1 MQITRFKCLVLAA
14 LIVSGSMAQEQPQ
27 QPVAENPPA
36 EAPPAEAAAEPAP
49 DLKLGLMPKHETGAL
64 RFLEA
69 HPEYDGRGTVVAIFD
84 TGVDPGAAGLQL
96 TSDGKPK
103 VIDLVDATGS
113 GDVEMNV
120 VAKPADGKIT
130 GRTGRV
136 LKLGADW
143 KIPSGEVRLGVK
155 AGFELFPKELLPRVT
170 QHRREEFL
178 KVQKKLEAELRRELE
193 FFDAKTS
200 KVEKAELERRLERL
214 VAAGQSFEDVGPI
227 FDCVVF
233 HDGTHWRAVVDTDED
248 GDLGEE
254 KLLTNFRTE
263 RQYATFDDVS
273 LLNFAVNIYD
283 NGKTLSIV
291 IDSNPH
297 GTHVAGIVAANFPEQ
312 PEWNG
317 VAPGA
322 QIVSVKIGDT
332 YLDGMETPAGLLRAV
347 KAVLDNKCDLINMS
361 FGEPTKTPDRGLV
374 VKLYDELVDK
384 HGVMFLA
391 SAGNAGP
398 ALSTVG
404 APGGT
409 TTSIIGVGAYVS
421 PEMAAA
427 QYALRERVGETAFS
441 WTSRGPTFDG
451 DLGVNL
457 FAPGAAIAPVPCWT
471 LTRSMRMN
479 GTSMASP
486 NCCGNFAL
494 VLSGLKQMNLKYT
507 PNSVERAF
515 ANTARRIESSD
526 VFAQGAGLIQVDA
539 AFEALIRDVE
549 KKAEQQRFE
558 IKLAQLAGARGI
570 YLREP
575 LEVGEFCDSREYV
588 VQVTPTFNDDV
599 KSAEKHAFQ
608 IRCTLESTDQWVRCG
623 EQVTLTSSGQS
634 LNVFV
639 DPRGLSPG
647 AHFAEVLG
655 FDADDADHVRGPLF
669 RIPVTVC
676 RTIPAV
682 RDDAEVVL
690 DVPTL
695 RGQQLNET
703 IPDFEPGR
711 IERRFIPVP
720 SGASWVD
727 LRIKQTPRENGGRSR
742 LFMLHAV
749 QVIPGLSYRDAER
762 NAPTPL
768 QAGIEVVQSFPV
780 EPGRTLELAIAQFW
794 SSLGTCDVEYE
805 LLFRGLSVD
814 QREVRLAP
822 GDVAARVEV
831 RSEYEP
837 EHVAPKANLSAVR
850 RQMKPTSA
858 SIKSASPE
866 RDNFDP
872 ARAFEV
878 LTLSYEFDQPEPGSI
893 TPRFG
898 ATDDLLYDSEFGG
911 VLWTIFDANGRRV
924 GTDDVWPHAV
934 SLAKGKHVLKL
945 ELRHFDRAKLDAL
958 KSLSLTIERS
968 IGAISLPVFAS
979 MPDAQQN
986 GQRFSPRLLLAGER
1000 TRLFIGNVTAGQ
1012 LPGFVRAGDVLVG
1025 TITYGGDS
1033 QHRGTADR
1041 PGGYVISVAAPVTD
1055 NSSVPLV
1062 PIVPSEPL
1070 WVVEDVAAPNSADER
1085 IARTVRDAKRQL
1097 LHTTSIDSDR
1107 ALFDK
1112 LAEDLLK
1119 ETPNDLTVLVSKLR
1133 KLDASAKRDD
1143 NLEEVIAAADAVLA
1157 QLNGNDIAVA
1167 LALKPGNGDAEGAKK
1182 RKQAEALKPL
1192 LIDTLYRKGRAVGHQ
1207 ELPEVLAKK
1216 PIADKKTHDAVF
1228 EKTFAELQRWVDTT
1242 DATYFLL
1249 HMRRTSKQGRYGES
1263 LQLLERH
1270 FSKSS
1275 PNYWHLEKRRELF
1288 EKLNWPHLT
1297 EPALRARLIAF
1308 PNGEPK

>member
-1 MQITRFKCLVLAA
+1 MHIPRFPLFFLLAVLVT
-14 LIVSGSMAQEQPQ
+14 GSVAQEQTQPESTPQ
-27 QPVAENPPA
+27 HEPA
-36 EAPPAEAAAEPAP
+36 PEQSAP

-69 HPEYDGRGTVVAIFD
+69 HPEFDGRGTVVAIFD

-103 VIDLVDATGS
+103 VVDLVDATGS
-113 GDVEMNV
+113 GDIEMNV

-130 GRTGRV
+130 GRTGRT

-155 AGFELFPKELLPRVT
+155 AGFELFPKELLPRVI
-170 QHRREEFL
+170 QHRRDEFL
-178 KVQKKLEAELRRELE
+178 KVQRKLEAELRREVE

-214 VAAGQSFEDVGPI
+214 VAAGQSIEDVGPI

-233 HDGTHWRAVVDTDED
+233 HDGTHWRAAVDTDED

-263 RQYATFDDVS
+263 RQFAAFDDVS

-332 YLDGMETPAGLLRAV
+332 YIDGMETPAGLLRAV

-409 TTSIIGVGAYVS
+409 TTAIIGVGAYVS

-471 LTRSMRMN
+471 LNRSMRMN

-486 NCCGNFAL
+486 NCCGNFSL
-494 VLSGLKQMNLKYT
+494 VLSGLKQMQVTYSPT
-507 PNSVERAF
+507 SVERAF

-539 AFEALIRDVE
+539 AFEALVRDAE
-549 KKAEQQRFE
+549 KKAEQQRFD
-558 IKLAQLAGARGI
+558 IKLAQPAGARGI
-570 YLREP
+570 YLREL

-588 VQVTPTFNDDV
+588 VGVSPKFND
-599 KSAEKHAFQ
+599 KATSKEKHEFQ
-608 IRCTLESTDQWVRCG
+608 IRCTLESTAEWVRCG

-655 FDADDADHVRGPLF
+655 FDADDHDRGPLF

-676 RTIPAV
+676 RTIPVV
-682 RDDAEVVL
+682 RDDVEVVP
-690 DVPTL
+690 DVATL

-703 IPDFEPGR
+703 IRDFEPGR

-720 SGASWVD
+720 NGASWVD
-727 LRIKQTPRENGGRSR
+727 LKIKQTPRENGGRSR

-768 QAGIEVVQSFPV
+768 QAGVESVLSFPV
-780 EPGRTLELAIAQFW
+780 EPGRTLELTIAQFW
-794 SSLGTCDVEYE
+794 SSLGTCDIDYE

-831 RSEYEP
+831 RSDYEP
-837 EHVAPKANLSAVR
+837 EHVAPKANLTAVR
-850 RQMKPTSA
+850 RQLKPTST
-858 SIKSASPE
+858 SLRSASPE

-911 VLWTIFDANGRRV
+911 ALWTIFDANGRRI
-924 GTDDVWPHAV
+924 GTDDVWPHPV

-945 ELRHFDRAKLDAL
+945 ELRHFERSKLDAM
-958 KSLSLTIERS
+958 KSMPLTIERS

-979 MPDAQQN
+979 MADAQQN

-1000 TRLFIGNVTAGQ
+1000 ARVFIGNVSAGQ
-1012 LPGFVRAGDVLVG
+1012 LPGFVRAGDVLIG
-1025 TITYGGDS
+1025 TITYGSDS
-1033 QHRGTADR
+1033 QRRGAADR
-1041 PGGYVISVAAPVTD
+1041 PGGYVISVAAPVTET
-1055 NSSVPLV
+1055 SSVPVASL
-1062 PIVPSEPL
+1062 VPSEPL
-1070 WVVEDVAAPNSADER
+1070 WTVEDAAAAKSPEER

-1097 LHTTSIDSDR
+1097 LHATSIDADR

-1133 KLDASAKRDD
+1133 KLDGSAKRDN

-1157 QLNGNDIAVA
+1157 QLNANDIAVA
-1167 LALKPGNGDAEGAKK
+1167 LALKPANGDAEGAKK
-1182 RKQAEALKPL
+1182 RKHAENLKPL

-1216 PIADKKTHDAVF
+1216 PIADQKAHDEVF
-1228 EKTFAELQRWVDTT
+1228 EKTFADLQRWVDTT
-1242 DATYFLL
+1242 DETYFLL
-1249 HMRRTSKQGRYGES
+1249 HMRRASKQGRYGES
-1263 LQLLERH
+1263 LQLLDRH

>member
-1 MQITRFKCLVLAA
+1 MQITRFPLFVLAA
-14 LIVSGSMAQEQPQ
+14 LFVTGSTAQEQPQ
-27 QPVAENPPA
+27 QPAAENPPA
-36 EAPPAEAAAEPAP
+36 EAAPAEVAAEPAP

-69 HPEYDGRGTVVAIFD
+69 HPEYDGRGTIVAIFD

-113 GDVEMNV
+113 GDVEMTV

-130 GRTGRV
+130 GRTGRA

-143 KIPSGEVRLGVK
+143 KIPSGEVRLGMK
-155 AGFELFPKELLPRVT
+155 RGFELIPHDLLPRMREHRK
-170 QHRREEFL
+170 QKFLEEHRR
-178 KVQKKLEAELRRELE
+178 LEAEMRREAE
-193 FFDAKTS
+193 NFDAKTS
-200 KVEKAELERRLERL
+200 KIEKAELERRLDRFI
-214 VAAGQSFEDVGPI
+214 AAGQNYEDDGPI
-227 FDCVVF
+227 HDCVVF
-233 HDGTHWRAVVDTDED
+233 HDGTHWRAAVDTDED

-254 KLLTNFRTE
+254 KLLTNFRIE
-263 RQYATFDDVS
+263 RQYATLDDVS
-273 LLNFAVNIYD
+273 LLNFAANIYD

-332 YLDGMETPAGLLRAV
+332 YIDGMETPAGLLRAV

-384 HGVMFLA
+384 HGVIFCA

-451 DLGVNL
+451 DLGVDL
-457 FAPGAAIAPVPCWT
+457 FAPGAAIAPVPTWT
-471 LTRSMRMN
+471 LNRSMRMN

-486 NCCGNFAL
+486 NLCGNFAL
-494 VLSGLKQMNLKYT
+494 ALSGMKQSNFKYSPT
-507 PNSVERAF
+507 SVERAF
-515 ANTARRIESSD
+515 ANTARRIEGSD

-539 AFEALIRDVE
+539 AFDALVRDVE
-549 KKAEQQRFE
+549 KKAESQRFE
-558 IKLAQLAGARGI
+558 VRIPQSGARGI
-570 YLREP
+570 YLRDP

-588 VQVTPTFNDDV
+588 VQVTPTFHE
-599 KSAEKHAFQ
+599 SATSTEKHQFQ
-608 IRCTLESTDQWVRCG
+608 IRCTLESTAEWVRCG

-639 DPRGLSPG
+639 DPRGLDPG

-655 FDADDADHVRGPLF
+655 FDADDHDRGPLF
-669 RIPVTVC
+669 RIPITVC
-676 RTIPAV
+676 RTIPSV
-682 RDDAEVVL
+682 RDDAEVVP
-690 DVPTL
+690 DVATL

-703 IPDFEPGR
+703 IRDFAPGR

-720 SGASWVD
+720 SGAAWVD

-749 QVIPGLSYRDAER
+749 QVIPGLSYREAER

-768 QAGIEVVQSFPV
+768 NAGVEVLQSFPV

-805 LLFRGLSVD
+805 LLFRGLSPD

-837 EHVAPKANLSAVR
+837 EHVAPKATLNALR
-850 RQMKPTSA
+850 RQLKPASA
-858 SIKSASPE
+858 SIKSASVE

-872 ARAFEV
+872 ARAFEL
-878 LTLSYEFDQPEPGSI
+878 LTLTYDFDQPEPGSVS
-893 TPRFG
+893 PRFG
-898 ATDDLLYDSEFGG
+898 ATDDLLYDSEYGG

-924 GTDDVWPHAV
+924 GTDDVFPHAV
-934 SLAKGKHVLKL
+934 SLAKGKHTLKL
-945 ELRHFDRAKLDAL
+945 ELRHFERTKLDAM
-958 KSLSLTIERS
+958 KSLTLTLERPLPS
-968 IGAISLPVFAS
+968 PISLPIYAS
-979 MPDAQQN
+979 LADAQHL
-986 GQRFSPRLLLAGER
+986 GARFAPRTLLAGER
-1000 TRLFIGNVTAGQ
+1000 ARVFVGNVSKGQ
-1012 LPGFVRAGDVLVG
+1012 LPGFAQAGDVLVG
-1025 TITYGGDS
+1025 SITYGGES
-1033 QHRGTADR
+1033 THRGPADR
-1041 PGGYVISVAAPVTD
+1041 PGGYVLSVAVSASDAPFVP
-1055 NSSVPLV
+1055 SVSVVPL
-1062 PIVPSEPL
+1062 EPM
-1070 WVVEDVAAPNSADER
+1070 WVVEDGAAANTADER
-1085 IARTVRDAKRQL
+1085 IARATRDAKRQL
-1097 LHTTSIDSDR
+1097 LHATSIDSDR

-1112 LAEDLLK
+1112 LADDLLK

-1133 KLDASAKRDD
+1133 KLDASPKRDD

-1157 QLNGNDIAVA
+1157 QLNANDIASAFAFRVTE
-1167 LALKPGNGDAEGAKK
+1167 GDSAAAKK
-1182 RKQAEALKPL
+1182 RKQAETHKAL
-1192 LIDTLYRKGRAVGHQ
+1192 LIDTLYRKARAVGHQ

-1216 PIADKKTHDAVF
+1216 PIADQKAHDELF
-1228 EKTFAELQRWVDTT
+1228 EKTFIDLRRWVDTT
-1242 DATYFLL
+1242 EPSYFLL
-1249 HMRRTSKQGRYGES
+1249 HMRRSSKKGNYGES
-1263 LQLLERH
+1263 LQLLDRH
-1270 FSKSS
+1270 FSKST

-1288 EKLNWPHLT
+1288 GKLGWKSL
-1297 EPALRARLIAF
+1297 EAAALRSRMTAF

>member
-1 MQITRFKCLVLAA
+1 
-14 LIVSGSMAQEQPQ
+14 
-27 QPVAENPPA
+27 
-36 EAPPAEAAAEPAP
+36 
-49 DLKLGLMPKHETGAL
+49 MPKHETGAL

-69 HPEYDGRGTVVAIFD
+69 HPEFDGRGTIVAIFD

-103 VIDLVDATGS
+103 VVDLVDATGS
-113 GDVEMNV
+113 GDVEMTV

-130 GRTGRV
+130 GRTGRT

-143 KIPSGEVRLGVK
+143 KIPSGEVRLGMK
-155 AGFELFPKELLPRVT
+155 RGFELFPHDLLPRMIE
-170 QHRREEFL
+170 HRKQKFSE
-178 KVQKKLEAELRRELE
+178 VQRRLEAEMRRDVEN
-193 FFDAKTS
+193 FDAKTS
-200 KVEKAELERRLERL
+200 KIEKAELERRLERL
-214 VAAGQSFEDVGPI
+214 VAAGQSVEDVGPI

-233 HDGTHWRAVVDTDED
+233 HDGTHWRAAVDTDED

-254 KLLTNFRTE
+254 KLLTNFRIE

-332 YLDGMETPAGLLRAV
+332 YIDGMETPAGLLRAV

-384 HGVMFLA
+384 HGVIFCA

-421 PEMAAA
+421 PEMMAA
-427 QYALRERVGETAFS
+427 QYALRERLGETAFS

-451 DLGVNL
+451 DLGVDL
-457 FAPGAAIAPVPCWT
+457 FAPGAAIAPVPTWT
-471 LTRSMRMN
+471 LNRSMRMN

-486 NCCGNFAL
+486 NLCGNFSLA
-494 VLSGLKQMNLKYT
+494 LSGLKSQKIKYS
-507 PNSVERAF
+507 PSSVERAF

-539 AFEALIRDVE
+539 AFEALVRDAE
-549 KKAEQQRFE
+549 KKAELQRFE
-558 IKLAQLAGARGI
+558 VRIPQTGARGI
-570 YLREP
+570 YLRDP

-588 VQVTPTFNDDV
+588 VQVIPTFSDDAP
-599 KSAEKHAFQ
+599 STEKHLFQ
-608 IRCTLESTDQWVRCG
+608 MRCTLESTAEWVRCG

-639 DPRGLSPG
+639 DPRELSPG

-655 FDADDADHVRGPLF
+655 FDADDHDRGPLF

-682 RDDAEVVL
+682 RDDAEVVP

-703 IPDFEPGR
+703 IRDFAPGR

-720 SGASWVD
+720 NGAAWVD
-727 LRIKQTPRENGGRSR
+727 LKIKQTPRENGGRQR

-749 QVIPGLSYRDAER
+749 QVIPGLSYRDGER
-762 NAPTPL
+762 NQPTPL
-768 QAGIEVVQSFPV
+768 NAGVEALQSFPV

-805 LLFRGLSVD
+805 VLFRGLSPD
-814 QREVRLAP
+814 QREVRLVS
-822 GDVAARVEV
+822 GDIAARVEV

-837 EHVAPKANLSAVR
+837 EHVAPKANLTAIR
-850 RQMKPTSA
+850 RQMKPTNA
-858 SIKSASPE
+858 TIKSASVE

-872 ARAFEV
+872 ARAFEL
-878 LTLSYEFDQPEPGSI
+878 LTLSYNFDQPEPGSV

-898 ATDDLLYDSEFGG
+898 ATDDLLYDSDFGG
-911 VLWTIFDANGRRV
+911 VLWTIFDAHGRRIA
-924 GTDDVWPHAV
+924 TDDVFPHAV
-934 SLAKGKHVLKL
+934 SLTKGKHTLKL
-945 ELRHFDRAKLDAL
+945 ELRHFERAKLDAM
-958 KSLSLTIERS
+958 KSLTLTLERS
-968 IGAISLPVFAS
+968 LPSPISLPVYGSLA
-979 MPDAQQN
+979 DAQHL
-986 GQRFSPRLLLAGER
+986 GGRFAPRTLLAGER
-1000 TRLFIGNVTAGQ
+1000 TRVFVGNVSKGQ
-1012 LPGFVRAGDVLVG
+1012 LPSSTQAGDVLIG
-1025 TITYGGDS
+1025 TMTYGGES
-1033 QHRGTADR
+1033 THRGPADR
-1041 PGGYVISVAAPVTD
+1041 PGGYVLSVAVSALDAPFVP
-1055 NSSVPLV
+1055 SVSAVPL
-1062 PIVPSEPL
+1062 EPM
-1070 WVVEDVAAPNSADER
+1070 WIVEDGAAPNSADER
-1085 IARTVRDAKRQL
+1085 IARAIRDAKRQL
-1097 LHTTSIDSDR
+1097 LHATSIDADR
-1107 ALFDK
+1107 PLFDK
-1112 LAEDLLK
+1112 LAEELLR
-1119 ETPNDLTVLVSKLR
+1119 EAPNDLTVLVSKLR

-1143 NLEEVIAAADAVLA
+1143 NLEEVISAADAVLA
-1157 QLNGNDIAVA
+1157 QLNGNDIVIA
-1167 LALKPGNGDAEGAKK
+1167 LALKPANGDAEGAKK
-1182 RKQAEALKPL
+1182 RKRAEALKPL

-1216 PIADKKTHDAVF
+1216 PIADQKAHDEFF

-1242 DATYFLL
+1242 DAEYFLL
-1249 HMRRTSKQGRYGES
+1249 HMRRASKKALYGES
-1263 LQLLERH
+1263 LQLLDRH
-1270 FSKSS
+1270 FSKST

-1288 EKLNWPHLT
+1288 EKLGWQHL
-1297 EPALRARLIAF
+1297 EAPALRSRMTAF

>member
-1 MQITRFKCLVLAA
+1 MVLKRLSCCILLAILVG
-14 LIVSGSMAQEQPQ
+14 GSIAQEPNPEQPA
-27 QPVAENPPA
+27 PEP
-36 EAPPAEAAAEPAP
+36 EAPL

-64 RFLEA
+64 RFMDA
-69 HPEYDGRGTVVAIFD
+69 HPEFDGRGTVVAIFD
-84 TGVDPGAAGLQL
+84 TGVDPGAAGLQT
-96 TSDGKPK
+96 TSHGQPK

-113 GDVEMNV
+113 GDVEMSV
-120 VAKPADGKIT
+120 VAKPVDGKVT

-143 KIPSGEVRLGVK
+143 KIPAGEVRLGMK
-155 AGFELFPKELLPRVT
+155 AGFELFPLELLPRLKKHRKDAFLEV
-170 QHRREEFL
+170 QH
-178 KVQKKLEAELRRELE
+178 KLEAEMRREIE
-193 FFDAKTS
+193 HYDTKTS

-214 VAAGQSFEDVGPI
+214 VAAGQSIEDVGPI

-233 HDGTHWRAVVDTDED
+233 HDGTHWRAAVDTDED
-248 GDLGEE
+248 GDLAEE

-263 RQYATFDDVS
+263 RQYATFDGVS
-273 LLNFAVNIYD
+273 LLNFAANIYD

-297 GTHVAGIVAANFPEQ
+297 GTHVAGIVAANFPDQ

-332 YLDGMETPAGLLRAV
+332 YLEGMETPAGLLRAV

-361 FGEPTKTPDRGLV
+361 FGEPTKTPDRGFV

-384 HGVMFLA
+384 HGVIFLS

-421 PEMAAA
+421 PEMMAA
-427 QYALRERVGETAFS
+427 QYALRERLGETAFS

-457 FAPGAAIAPVPCWT
+457 FAPGAAIAPVPAWT
-471 LTRSMRMN
+471 LNRSMRMN

-494 VLSGLKQMNLKYT
+494 ALSGLKQMKVKYS

-539 AFEALIRDVE
+539 AFEALVRDAE
-549 KKAEQQRFE
+549 KKAEQQRFD
-558 IKLAQLAGARGI
+558 IKLQPSGARGI

-575 LEVGEFCDSREYV
+575 LEVGEFCEPREYV
-588 VQVTPTFNDDV
+588 VSVSPTFNDNAT
-599 KSAEKHAFQ
+599 STEKFAFQ
-608 IRCTLESTDQWVRCG
+608 LRCTLESTADWLHCG
-623 EQVTLTSSGQS
+623 EQVTLTSSGQT
-634 LNVFV
+634 LNVLV
-639 DPRGLSPG
+639 DPRGLEPG

-655 FDADDADHVRGPLF
+655 FDADDHDRGPLF
-669 RIPVTVC
+669 RIPVTIC
-676 RTIPAV
+676 RTVPVV
-682 RDDAEVVL
+682 RDDAEVVP

-703 IPDFEPGR
+703 IHEFGPGR

-720 SGASWVD
+720 SGAAWVD
-727 LRIKQTPRENGGRSR
+727 LKIKQTPREHGGRSR

-749 QVIPGLSYRDAER
+749 QVITGQSYRDAER
-762 NAPTPL
+762 NQPTPL

-805 LLFRGLSVD
+805 LLFRGLSPD
-814 QREVRLAP
+814 QRDVRLTP
-822 GDVAARVEV
+822 SDIAARVEI

-837 EHVAPKANLSAVR
+837 EHVAPVAKLTSIR
-850 RQMKPTSA
+850 HQHKPTNA
-858 SIKSASPE
+858 VIKSASPD

-872 ARAFEV
+872 SRAFEV

-898 ATDDLLYDSEFGG
+898 ATDDLLYDSEYGG
-911 VLWTIFDANGRRV
+911 VLWTIHDANGRRV
-924 GTDDVWPHAV
+924 GTDDVYPHAV
-934 SLAKGKHVLKL
+934 SLAKGKHTLKL
-945 ELRHFDRAKLDAL
+945 ELRHYEHAKLEAM
-958 KSLSLTIERS
+958 KSLQLTIERG
-968 IGAISLPVFAS
+968 IGAIQLPVFTS
-979 MPDAQQN
+979 MADAQQH
-986 GQRFSPRLLLAGER
+986 GTRFAARTLLAGER
-1000 TRLFIGNVTAGQ
+1000 TRAFIGNVSKGQ
-1012 LPGFVRAGDVLVG
+1012 LPAGAQPGDVLVG
-1025 TITYGGDS
+1025 TITYGGES
-1033 QHRGTADR
+1033 THRGAGDR
-1041 PGGYVISVAAPVTD
+1041 PGGYPLTVTVSATD
-1055 NSSVPLV
+1055 ASLAGSSG
-1062 PIVPSEPL
+1062 SNRSADAEPL
-1070 WVVEDVAAPNSADER
+1070 WISDDATSPKTPEEK
-1085 IARTVRDAKRQL
+1085 IARAVRDAKRQL
-1097 LHTTSIDSDR
+1097 LHATSFDADR

-1157 QLNGNDIAVA
+1157 QLNANDIAIA
-1167 LALKPGNGDAEGAKK
+1167 LAIKPAAGDADAAKK

-1192 LIDTLYRKGRAVGHQ
+1192 LIDTLYRKGRAIGHQ
-1207 ELPEVLAKK
+1207 ELPEVIAKK
-1216 PIADKKTHDAVF
+1216 PIADPKAYGESF
-1228 EKTFAELQRWVDTT
+1228 EKNFAELQRWVDTT

-1249 HMRRTSKQGRYGES
+1249 HMRRASRQGHYGES
-1263 LQLLERH
+1263 LQLLDRH
-1270 FSKSS
+1270 FSRAT
-1275 PNYWHLEKRRELF
+1275 PNYWHLEKRRELL

-1297 EPALRARLIAF
+1297 APALRSRLLAF